1 MDGNGQCEAGTKQG
15 LWEPGGHPAWLGG
28 HVNVWEA
35 RPGLDAGEEQG
46 AQPSSIS
53 PATSFV
59 YPPPASSLP
68 PGTVWTTPFSR
79 LPSAP
84 MRFEQQYPRWV
95 LEGGRARSEAV
106 PLTPSRP
113 VPRWAVAL
121 PPGCSRSC
129 PSSFS
134 ALRVRLPA
142 SLRPQG
148 TWWGPV
154 WSPAHSSSTRRG
166 IWVAPLPARMA
177 HPL

>member
-1 MDGNGQCEAGTKQG
+1 MDRNGQCEAGTKQG

-35 RPGLDAGEEQG
+35 LPGLDAGEEQG

-59 YPPPASSLP
+59 YPPPASSLH